1 MYVRCPARTRGLLPR
16 VVWATSEIG
25 VLGVGALR
33 ANTGALIFAMWPLLA
48 VSSIP
53 LIPRRRRQKYSIFYW
68 RPPASTV
75 PKKIP
80 VLTTGD
86 PAFTL
91 RIAAPTVPTIPVY
104 ATIAAL
110 VFSLIERFVSFRSSS
125 SRSSSDAHSIGPG
138 PR

>member
-1 MYVRCPARTRGLLPR
+1 MAFITCFKHSV
-16 VVWATSEIG
+16 
-25 VLGVGALR
+25 
-33 ANTGALIFAMWPLLA
+33 NTAPIKIFD
-48 VSSIP
+48 
-53 LIPRRRRQKYSIFYW
+53 FYW

-110 VFSLIERFVSFRSSS
+110 VFSLIERFESFRSSS
-125 SRSSSDAHSIGPG
+125 S
-138 PR
+138 